1 MMLTDT
7 EWLRFVSFGVVAGGA
22 LGAGYTGA
30 LASLGRSLPMSIAG
44 AVVATGVIAL
54 LAHLFLRHY
63 LNREVE
69 TATATTED
77 TETT

>member
-7 EWLRFVSFGVVAGGA
+7 EWLRFVSFGVVVGGT
-22 LGAGYTGA
+22 LGSGYTAA
-30 LASLGRSLPMSIAG
+30 LASLGRSLPMSSAG

-54 LAHLFLRHY
+54 LAHLFLRHL

-77 TETT
+77 TA